1 MYGQFHTDT
10 KVFFA
15 RQSERTCLHTS
26 SQRAHPLPQASE
38 PQAGTTRWTFR
49 TRFSSSI
56 VDHCGTDCSVSL
68 DQRDL
73 AVSGSAVPN
82 DVGYPLAHRPGK
94 NGGRLRRKGEGVQF
108 DLGVDPR
115 RFQEL
120 ARPLQFALKPGL
132 PVAGHRLTYLTQRLA
147 CHTFNLRE
155 LLRTTL
161 SVFRD
166 QVPRQFALEG
176 DHGER
181 LPQQIMQVASQ
192 ARSLLL
198 DLEAGQF
205 SPRGMQ
211 LPDGAAH
218 AGDADH
224 IQTESSHHQHQGNEP
239 PPIYSHDPSM

>member
-26 SQRAHPLPQASE
+26 AQRAHPLPQASE
-38 PQAGTTRWTFR
+38 PQAGTPRWTFR

-73 AVSGSAVPN
+73 AVSRSAVPN

-94 NGGRLRRKGEGVQF
+94 NGGRLRRKGEGVRF

-115 RFQEL
+115 CFQEL

-147 CHTFNLRE
+147 CHTFNLGE

-161 SVFRD
+161 RALRD
-166 QVPRQFALEG
+166 QGPRQFAFEG
-176 DHGER
+176 DHGAR
-181 LPQQIMQVASQ
+181 LSQQIMQVSGETQ
-192 ARSLLL
+192 PLLL
-198 DLEAGQF
+198 DLEAGRF
-205 SPRGMQ
+205 SPRGLQ
-211 LPDGAAH
+211 VADRTAH
-218 AGDADH
+218 AGPAEC
-224 IQTESSHHQHQGNEP
+224 I
-239 PPIYSHDPSM
+239 PSRPSGPTPARYDLQSARP